1 VQWAQQTQLLII
13 DIMSTLLFYASQIDP
28 VPSRESL
35 GDRPQDRPP
44 PLAVAVASVSSAL
57 KSNSES
63 LDYLEDLLVSEGL
76 IMALID
82 GGRGLDESAYG
93 RVKLERAMRY
103 IGSRIEEYFHEV
115 Q

>member
-1 VQWAQQTQLLII
+1 
-13 DIMSTLLFYASQIDP
+13 MSTLLFYASQIDKDQDLAIP
-28 VPSRESL
+28 VPSLESL

-44 PLAVAVASVSSAL
+44 LLAVAVASVSSAL

-82 GGRGLDESAYG
+82 GGRGSDESAYG